1 MKINIEKLT
10 TSWTKY
16 DIVRVMEVLYDKETL
31 LSYLNQTS
39 IINIPILKAFL
50 GVKELDLDSLPK
62 YWLEIFKYP
71 KEKKI
76 FALFSVILTHHEV
89 IKMFRDEYSR
99 DSFKGIFLI
108 NEGKMFTN
116 IRSCL
121 VESEAASPK
130 HRRAKIVPYKFDVIF
145 QNIQVGKLFKQLLID
160 RLSKIVDIEIN
171 EANYLNVVKQLNLS
185 KVFSCEENFF
195 IDWLESATRIEKQ
208 KYSNY
213 PYIKEFSI
221 ESFYSIQDKMNINL
235 NNSKEIYFLG
245 ENGDGKSLILMG
257 AYLAFN
263 QHYIQKNTE
272 QVKTGRV
279 TDMISN
285 NQKLLLQ
292 AKDSLGN
299 KFGTKVDSSGSKY
312 LPNLFAYGTHRGRY
326 SSDDHEEY
334 GFMSLFSTEEKLMSP
349 EQWLK
354 DQRLLELSKSEDFRF
369 SSFEVIERTLSE
381 ILENNVKPELYGTD
395 LIFIEKGKKLQFDQL
410 SEGYRSVTIFV
421 IDLLYRLTQITKS
434 GEDIFKTPA
443 IVVVDEID
451 SHLHPK
457 WKLTLVQKLRKLFPN
472 IQFIFTTHSP
482 TIIQGASDDAI
493 IYKVYRNSESGNT
506 SITDEYFRKD
516 MNHMMLNTL
525 VTSSLFG
532 LENARLSKHNE
543 VPDTS
548 DDNLTSKI
556 YKIAKQR
563 LEEKKVRGTSFISE
577 QEIDELIKSVFENYD

>member
-1 MKINIEKLT
+1 MEINLEKLT

-31 LSYLNQTS
+31 LSYLNQSS

-50 GVKELDLDSLPK
+50 GVKDLNVDSLPS
-62 YWLEIFKYP
+62 YWLEILKYP

-89 IKMFRDEYSR
+89 INLFKDKYSK
-99 DSFKGIFLI
+99 SNFKGVFLLG
-108 NEGKMFTN
+108 EGKMFTN

-121 VESEAASPK
+121 VESEAASPQ
-130 HRRAKIVPYKFDVIF
+130 HRRAKTVPYEFDVIF
-145 QNIQVGKLFKQLLID
+145 QNIQVGKLFKQLLIE
-160 RLSKIVDIEIN
+160 RLDKIVEIEIN
-171 EANYLNVVKQLNLS
+171 ETNYLDVVKQLNLS

-195 IDWLESATRIEKQ
+195 IDWLESATKLEEQ
-208 KYSNY
+208 KLSNY
-213 PYIKEFSI
+213 PHIKEFSI
-221 ESFYSIQDKMNINL
+221 ESFYSIHDKMNIQFD
-235 NNSKEIYFLG
+235 NSKEIYFLG

-272 QVKTGRV
+272 QEKTGRV

-285 NQKLLLQ
+285 NPNLLLQ
-292 AKDSLGN
+292 ATDTLNN
-299 KFGTKVDSSGSKY
+299 KFGTKTKSSDNKH
-312 LPNLFAYGTHRGRY
+312 LRNLFAYGTHRGRY

-354 DQRLLELSKSEDFRF
+354 DQKLLEFSKSEDFRF
-369 SSFEVIERTLSE
+369 SSFEVIEKTLSE
-381 ILENNVKPELYGTD
+381 ILENNVKLELQGTD
-395 LIFIEKGKKLQFDQL
+395 LIFKEKGKSLQFDQL

-421 IDLLYRLTQITKS
+421 VDLLYRLTQITKS
-434 GEDIFKTPA
+434 GEDVFKTPA
-443 IVVVDEID
+443 IVIVDEID

-482 TIIQGASDDAI
+482 TIIQGASEDAI
-493 IYKVYRNSESGNT
+493 IYKVYRDSKTGNT

-543 VPDTS
+543 EPDTS
-548 DDNLTSKI
+548 DDNLTSRI
-556 YKIAKQR
+556 HKIAKQR
-563 LEEKKVRGTSFISE
+563 LEEKKAQGTTFISDE
-577 QEIDELIKSVFENYD
+577 DIDELIKSVFENYD

>member
-1 MKINIEKLT
+1 MEINLEKLT

-39 IINIPILKAFL
+39 IINIPILRAFL
-50 GVKELDLDSLPK
+50 GVKELNIDTLPT
-62 YWLEIFKYP
+62 YWLEILKYP
-71 KEKKI
+71 KEKKA
-76 FALFSVILTHHEV
+76 FALFSIILTHHEV
-89 IKMFRDEYSR
+89 VKLFRDKYSK
-99 DSFKGIFLI
+99 DNFKGIFLI
-108 NEGKMFTN
+108 DDGKMYTN

-130 HRRAKIVPYKFDVIF
+130 HRRSKIVPYEFDVIF
-145 QNIQVGKLFKQLLID
+145 QNIQVGKLFKQLLIE
-160 RLSKIVDIEIN
+160 RLGKIVDIEID
-171 EANYLNVVKQLNLS
+171 ETNYLDVVKYLNLS

-195 IDWLESATRIEKQ
+195 IDWLESATKLEKQ
-208 KYSNY
+208 KLSKY

-221 ESFYSIQDKMNINL
+221 ENFYSIHDKMYVNFDD
-235 NNSKEIYFLG
+235 SKEIYFLG

-257 AYLAFN
+257 AFLAFN
-263 QHYIQKNTE
+263 QYYIQKNTE
-272 QVKTGRV
+272 QEKTGRV
-279 TDMISN
+279 TDMITN
-285 NQKLLLQ
+285 NPKLLLK
-292 AKDSLGN
+292 AIDSLDN
-299 KFGTKVDSSGSKY
+299 KFGTKVKSSDNKY
-312 LPNLFAYGTHRGRY
+312 LPNFFAYGTHRGRY

-354 DQRLLELSKSEDFRF
+354 DQKLLELSKSEDFRF
-369 SSFEVIERTLSE
+369 PSFEVIEKTLSE
-381 ILENNVKPELYGTD
+381 ILENNVKPELQGTD
-395 LIFIEKGKKLQFDQL
+395 LIFKEKGKSLQFDQL

-482 TIIQGASDDAI
+482 TIIQGASNDAI
-493 IYKVYRNSESGNT
+493 IYKVFRDSETGNT

-532 LENARLSKHNE
+532 LENARLSKNNE
-543 VPDTS
+543 EPDTS
-548 DDNLTSKI
+548 DDDLTSRI
-556 YKIAKQR
+556 HKIAKQR
-563 LEEKKVRGTSFISE
+563 LKEKKAQGSSFISDE
-577 QEIDELIKSVFENYD
+577 EIDELIKNIFENYD

>member
-1 MKINIEKLT
+1 MEINLEKLT

-16 DIVRVMEVLYDKETL
+16 DIVRVMEVLYDEETL
-31 LSYLNQTS
+31 LSYLNQSS

-50 GVKELDLDSLPK
+50 GIKELNVGSLPT
-62 YWLEIFKYP
+62 YWLEILKYP

-89 IKMFRDEYSR
+89 INLFRDVYSK
-99 DSFKGIFLI
+99 DHFKGIFLI
-108 NEGKMFTN
+108 DEGKMFTN

-130 HRRAKIVPYKFDVIF
+130 HRRAKTVPYEFDAIF
-145 QNIQVGKLFKQLLID
+145 QNIQVGKLFKQLLIE
-160 RLSKIVDIEIN
+160 RLDKIVDIEIN
-171 EANYLNVVKQLNLS
+171 ETNYLNVVKKLNLS
-185 KVFSCEENFF
+185 KVFSCEEDFF
-195 IDWLESATRIEKQ
+195 INWLESATRIEKE
-208 KYSNY
+208 KLSNY
-213 PYIKEFSI
+213 SYIKDFSI
-221 ESFYSIQDKMNINL
+221 ESFYSIHDRMYINL

-263 QHYIQKNTE
+263 QHYIQKGTE
-272 QVKTGRV
+272 QEKTGRI

-285 NQKLLLQ
+285 NPKLLLD
-292 AKDSLGN
+292 ATDSLDN
-299 KFGTKVDSSGSKY
+299 KFGTKVNTSESKY

-354 DQRLLELSKSEDFRF
+354 DQKLLDLSKSEYFRF
-369 SSFEVIERTLSE
+369 SSFKVIERTLSE
-381 ILENNVKPELYGTD
+381 ILENNVKPELQETD
-395 LIFIEKGKKLQFDQL
+395 LIFKEKGENLQFDQL

-421 IDLLYRLTQITKS
+421 VDLLYRLTQITKS

-443 IVVVDEID
+443 IVIVDEID

-482 TIIQGASDDAI
+482 TIIQGASEDAI
-493 IYKVYRNSESGNT
+493 IYKVYRNSKTGNT

-532 LENARLSKHNE
+532 LENARLSKNNE
-543 VPDTS
+543 KTDTS
-548 DDNLTSKI
+548 DDSLSSKI
-556 YKIAKQR
+556 HKIAKQR
-563 LEEKKVRGTSFISE
+563 LEQKKSQGVNFISDE
-577 QEIDELIKSVFENYD
+577 EIDTLIKNIFEDYD

>member
-1 MKINIEKLT
+1 MEINLEKLT

-31 LSYLNQTS
+31 ISYLNQTS

-50 GVKELDLDSLPK
+50 GVKELNIDSLPT

-89 IKMFRDEYSR
+89 IKLFRDKYSK
-99 DSFKGIFLI
+99 DNFKGIFLI
-108 NEGKMFTN
+108 DEGKMYTN

-130 HRRAKIVPYKFDVIF
+130 HRRTKVVPYEFDVIF
-145 QNIQVGKLFKQLLID
+145 QNIQVGKLFKQLLIE
-160 RLSKIVDIEIN
+160 RLDKIVDIEIN
-171 EANYLNVVKQLNLS
+171 ETNYLEIVKYLNLS
-185 KVFSCEENFF
+185 KVFSCEEDFF
-195 IDWLESATRIEKQ
+195 IDWLESATKIEKQ
-208 KYSNY
+208 KFSNY

-221 ESFYSIQDKMNINL
+221 ESFYSVYDKMYIHL
-235 NNSKEIYFLG
+235 DNSKEIYFLG

-257 AYLAFN
+257 IYLAFN
-263 QHYIQKNTE
+263 QHYILKNTE
-272 QVKTGRV
+272 QEKTGRV
-279 TDMISN
+279 ADMIN
-285 NQKLLLQ
+285 NNPKLLLH
-292 AKDSLGN
+292 AKDSLDN
-299 KFGTKVDSSGSKY
+299 KFGTKVKASETKH
-312 LPNLFAYGTHRGRY
+312 LPNFFAYGTHRGRY

-349 EQWLK
+349 EKWLK
-354 DQRLLELSKSEDFRF
+354 DQKLLDLSKSEDFRF
-369 SSFEVIERTLSE
+369 SSFEVIEKTLSE
-381 ILENNVKPELYGTD
+381 ILENNVKPELQGTD
-395 LIFIEKGKKLQFDQL
+395 LIFKDQL

-421 IDLLYRLTQITKS
+421 VDLLYRLTKITKS
-434 GEDIFKTPA
+434 GEDIFRTPA
-443 IVVVDEID
+443 IVIVDEID

-493 IYKVYRNSESGNT
+493 IYKVFRNSETGNT
-506 SITDEYFRKD
+506 SITDDYFRKD

-532 LENARLSKHNE
+532 LENARLSNNNE
-543 VPDTS
+543 EPDTN
-548 DDNLTSKI
+548 DDDLTSRI
-556 YKIAKQR
+556 HKIAKQR
-563 LEEKKVRGTSFISE
+563 IQEKKAKRSTPLSE
-577 QEIDELIKSVFENYD
+577 EEIDELIKSVFENYD